1 MDIRTEVVLWT
12 CGSSWIGICLVGKDK
27 VQGGAVRVDHIRN
40 ASFVSHRFSCVHSL
54 SPAVGESLLRQ
65 ICKVFVT
72 VPDHRRSAIHQRF
85 AMPWPWFGL
94 SCSCGR
100 TGQGGME
107 RCGVMWCVVVVG
119 WSKVR

>member
-65 ICKVFVT
+65 ICGVFVT

-85 AMPWPWFGL
+85 AMPWPYRGHGFVCRAVAEGL
-94 SCSCGR
+94 GR
-100 TGQGGME
+100 AVWS
-107 RCGVMWCVVVVG
+107 GVG
-119 WSKVR
+119 